1 MLRPAV
7 PHALV
12 LAGCY
17 GARFSESADDMRTFS
32 NGAISL
38 AAACLLTACMLQRT
52 EDLSSAATAA
62 ADRATLQCGDVC
74 GVISNIDTDQSFGV
88 AYEEGLLMNEGVGDV
103 ILDPG
108 NYLVS
113 VLTHGKYTPWDQA
126 QYSGFAR
133 FTAEPGRVYA
143 VKRDCDTG
151 WFGGAGDRWYVWI
164 EDRKTGQAV
173 GGKKPP

>member
-1 MLRPAV
+1 MQA
-7 PHALV
+7 
-12 LAGCY
+12 Y
-17 GARFSESADDMRTFS
+17 SIGAA
-32 NGAISL
+32 SL
-38 AAACLLTACMLQRT
+38 AAACLLTACMPQRM
-52 EDLSSAATAA
+52 EDLSSATTAA
-62 ADRATLQCGDVC
+62 PDRATLQCGGVC

-113 VLTHGKYTPWDQA
+113 VLTHGKYTPWGQA

-133 FTAEPGRVYA
+133 FKAEPGHVYS
-143 VKRDCDTG
+143 VERDYDTG
-151 WFGGAGDRWYVWI
+151 WFGDDGDRWYVWI
-164 EDRKTGQAV
+164 EDTKTGHAV